1 MTLPSLPLNSFNRS
15 FCESLAEVV
24 TEEFEEREKVIRSQ
38 PGPRN
43 LKLAEKKQVK
53 AEKKLKRARDEAEK
67 EKGKR

>member
-15 FCESLAEVV
+15 MCENLAEVV

-38 PGPRN
+38 DGPKT
-43 LKLAEKKQVK
+43 LKLAEKRQVK
-53 AEKKLKRARDEAEK
+53 AEKKLKKARDETEQ